1 LNSPWYSN
9 ILSGNFIGDKVLKNM
24 GFTIGALGAMAL
36 TGGIG
41 GAVGKGA

>member
-1 LNSPWYSN
+1 
-9 ILSGNFIGDKVLKNM
+9 M

-41 GAVGKGA
+41 GAVGKEA